1 MAYHPFRHLGLKV
14 LAIAV
19 ATLLWLTVAG
29 EQVVERAMRV
39 PLEMTQKPEDLEIVG
54 DPPLSVDVLVRGSSP
69 LLSRLDV
76 GEVIAVLDLSNARPG
91 SRLFPLRTD
100 QVKVPYGVQVA
111 QIVPS
116 TLAVELEKSS
126 IRTLPVVPALEG
138 EPAPGFV
145 VGRITAEPA
154 TVRVIGPESRVRK
167 LAEATT
173 ETLSVGGERERLR
186 DVVTVGV
193 SDSAVRLVR
202 ASARDGGRRDPAG
215 ARRTA
220 RARPGAVAESR
231 QRHAREHRA
240 VAHGGPGPRPAG
252 CARHHRA
259 GYHSGL
265 RGSCR
270 PRTRPVQSPR
280 SGRSFRSIRR
290 QRNQARRSRGN
301 HPAFECPTS
310 CSGTD
315 GVRGT
320 AGKYPLDRTTI
331 ARLGAALV
339 RAMSHPS
346 TGSGQGASTGLR
358 FIVGRDTRESGDWIE
373 QELARGATS
382 AGASVTSAGVV
393 PTPAVAYVTREMA
406 FDAGIVISAS
416 HNPFADNG
424 IKVFSGKGEKF
435 TEQLEREVEAIVARD
450 DWTVPPSAFPKIE
463 RLDVVDAYIAHARL
477 ALPAPEALGAF
488 RIAVDTANG
497 ATTTVAPRLFRE
509 LGFDVVLLGAAP
521 DGRNINLECGST
533 HPALLARAVTE
544 HRCRMGVAFDGD
556 GDRAIFVDGLGRI
569 VDGDA
574 VLLMCGRHMKSQ
586 GRLAGDAIVATVMSN
601 IGLEI
606 ALRESAI
613 DLVRCPVG
621 DKYVME
627 EMLKRS
633 CRSAESS
640 RGTSSSRTTSI
651 PATASPRRSTFCG

>member
-1 MAYHPFRHLGLKV
+1 M
-14 LAIAV
+14 
-19 ATLLWLTVAG
+19 
-29 EQVVERAMRV
+29 
-39 PLEMTQKPEDLEIVG
+39 
-54 DPPLSVDVLVRGSSP
+54 
-69 LLSRLDV
+69 
-76 GEVIAVLDLSNARPG
+76 SNQ
-91 SRLFPLRTD
+91 LF
-100 QVKVPYGVQVA
+100 
-111 QIVPS
+111 
-116 TLAVELEKSS
+116 
-126 IRTLPVVPALEG
+126 
-138 EPAPGFV
+138 
-145 VGRITAEPA
+145 
-154 TVRVIGPESRVRK
+154 
-167 LAEATT
+167 
-173 ETLSVGGERERLR
+173 
-186 DVVTVGV
+186 
-193 SDSAVRLVR
+193 
-202 ASARDGGRRDPAG
+202 
-215 ARRTA
+215 
-220 RARPGAVAESR
+220 
-231 QRHAREHRA
+231 
-240 VAHGGPGPRPAG
+240 
-252 CARHHRA
+252 
-259 GYHSGL
+259 
-265 RGSCR
+265 
-270 PRTRPVQSPR
+270 
-280 SGRSFRSIRR
+280 
-290 QRNQARRSRGN
+290 
-301 HPAFECPTS
+301 
-310 CSGTD
+310 GTD

-320 AGKYPLDRTTI
+320 AGEYPLDRTTI

-339 RAMSHPS
+339 RAMSH
-346 TGSGQGASTGLR
+346 GQGPSTGLR

-477 ALPAPEALGAF
+477 ALPAPEALGRF

-497 ATTTVAPRLFRE
+497 ATTTVAPKLFRE

-533 HPALLARAVTE
+533 HPALLVRAVTE

-556 GDRAIFVDGLGRI
+556 GDRAIFVDGSGRI

-586 GRLAGDAIVATVMSN
+586 GRLAGDAVVATVMSN

-627 EMLKRS
+627 EMLKRKL
-633 CRSAESS
+633 
-640 RGTSSSRTTSI
+640 SI
-651 PATASPRRSTFCG
+651 GGEQSGHIIFSDHLYTGDGIATALNVLRVMAETGQELAALADQLVTYPQVLLNVRVREKTALASVPAIADTMERVERRLAGQGRLLVRYSGTEPLLRVMIEGKDQHEIQGWATEIADSVKMHLG